1 MRRRAIKPFTSA
13 ELEAWPT
20 HRLLAR
26 LRTLHRCEESF
37 ALSDRNAGET
47 VPDGVI
53 LFKQSKAWQTAYT
66 GQGDSGAPRT
76 HFALTEF

>member
-66 GQGDSGAPRT
+66 QVKAILAHREHISR
-76 HFALTEF
+76 